1 MITMRRMSTG
11 VVPTVL
17 IIRDGWGCNHSR
29 EENFCNAILRAR
41 IPFSNSLSANWPR
54 TEIEASGLAVGLPE
68 GVMGNS
74 EVGHQNIGAGRVV
87 DQEIVRIDKAMA
99 GGEFEQNSVF
109 REAIRNAEENNSKL
123 HLIGL
128 CSDGGVHSVMRH
140 LFSIL
145 QFSKNAGLED
155 VCIHFISDGRDTP
168 RDSGAKYCDEIEKKC
183 KEIGVGRI
191 ATVIGRFW
199 AMDRDNR
206 WERVREAYNCM
217 TGESGFQKFQSAKE
231 AVEHYYRNP
240 KSATQ
245 TGDEFIPPM
254 QILDGQ
260 GVFSGQIGDNDS
272 ILFLNFRGDR
282 PREITR
288 AFLNTEFSEFPR
300 KKLLKLY
307 YATLTE
313 YEVGL
318 CPNVIFRRPEKMKN
332 ILGEYI
338 SSLGLKQFRCAETEK
353 YAHVTFFFNDYRENP
368 FPGEDRKLIASPKDV
383 ETYDQRPEMS
393 ALAVKD
399 EVRNAILERK
409 YSLIVVNF
417 ANPDMIGHT
426 GNVEAGVRAAEVV
439 DGCIEELLAAVDEA
453 GGNALITADH
463 GNLEKMVEIA
473 TGKPFT
479 QHTTNPVEVVI
490 YGKKLKSTKLRP
502 SGALCDIA
510 PTLLQMLQLPQPSE
524 MSGTSL
530 VA

>member
-1 MITMRRMSTG
+1 MPES

-17 IIRDGWGCNHSR
+17 VIRDGWGCNHSR
-29 EENFCNAILRAR
+29 EEDFCNAILRAR
-41 IPFSNSLSANWPR
+41 IPLSTELATNWPR
-54 TEIEASGLAVGLPE
+54 TEIEASGLAVGLPD

-99 GGEFEQNSVF
+99 SGEFEKNSVF
-109 REAIRNAEENNSKL
+109 REVIQNARQHNSKL

-128 CSDGGVHSVMRH
+128 CSNGGIHSVMRH

-145 QFSKNAGLED
+145 QFAKNSNLEN
-155 VCIHFISDGRDTP
+155 VFIHFISDGRDTP
-168 RDSGAKYCDEIEKKC
+168 RDSGLKYCEEIEKKC
-183 KEIGVGRI
+183 SEIGVGKI

-199 AMDRDNR
+199 AMDRDSRWNR
-206 WERVREAYNCM
+206 VQEAYNCM
-217 TGESGFQKFQSAKE
+217 IGKSNFRKFQSPKE
-231 AVEHYYRNP
+231 AIEYYYSNP

-245 TGDEFIPPM
+245 TGDEFIFPS
-254 QILDGQ
+254 QIVDGS
-260 GVFSGQIGDNDS
+260 GHFSGQIGEGDS
-272 ILFLNFRGDR
+272 VLFFNFRGDR

-288 AFLNTEFSEFPR
+288 AFLDVGFSEFPR
-300 KKLLKLY
+300 EKLLKLH

-318 CPNVIFRRPEKMKN
+318 CENVLFRRLERMKN

-338 SSLGLKQFRCAETEK
+338 SDLGLRQFRCAETEK
-353 YAHVTFFFNDYRENP
+353 YAHVTFFFNDYREIP

-393 ALAVKD
+393 AFAVKD
-399 EVRNAILERK
+399 EVKNAIRGGG

-426 GNVEAGVRAAEVV
+426 GNMDAGIKAAEVIDV
-439 DGCIEELLAAVDEA
+439 CLGDLLAAVNEV
-453 GGNALITADH
+453 GGNALVTADH
-463 GNLEKMVEIA
+463 GNLEKMVDVA

-479 QHTTNPVEVVI
+479 QHTTNPVEVVA
-490 YGKKLKSTKLRP
+490 YGKGLKAEKLRR

-510 PTLLQMLQLPQPSE
+510 PTLLQMMNLPQPKE
-524 MSGTSL
+524 MTGCSL
-530 VA
+530 IA